1 MIPIL
6 IAIIVILFIIII
18 YVSVVSYKDK
28 KAFEERIDVL
38 EDIITQ
44 ITQKQTIQTNQLEL
58 SDVLFMQLKESNSH
72 LSQAIYDMNTDLFND
87 LFSKKTI

>member
-1 MIPIL
+1 MISIL
-6 IAIIVILFIIII
+6 IAIVVLLFVIIVHINVLF
-18 YVSVVSYKDK
+18 YKDK

-58 SDVLFMQLKESNSH
+58 SDALFVQLKKSNSH
-72 LSQAIYDMNTDLFND
+72 LSQTIYDMNTDLFND